1 MIRRTLTFIVLMAM
15 SFINIIAGDVASG
28 ETVITNYAEA
38 TYSDENGARLA
49 TVSPVVTVTVRPVAA
64 LTVTPDED
72 APSASIVARETATRR
87 FSICNTGNTA
97 DLYTLTDFKVSSP
110 ASLVGLY
117 FDVDDSHTLTDADAP
132 AQLNSSISPRVKP
145 ASCIDVFA
153 LINTNDVIEG
163 ATLQLELTARSN
175 VEAIKVRGEDTG
187 RIINI
192 AGRAAAITAP
202 TDARLQ
208 PVKLVEN
215 EARIIAAQNQVVT
228 YAILFRNSGDA
239 PARNVSVKDNLPATL
254 DYVAG
259 SLTLTRT
266 PQNSTANTV
275 RLTDAQDA
283 DEATARDHNLQITLA
298 EVAPAEVIRLTFQ
311 VRINDDAPAAAQ
323 IENTATII
331 AANAAPVITSPAVVR
346 INPAGIVFAARG
358 NAAVQNAQLVLTDA
372 TGAPVTL
379 DSATA
384 AAPNARYENPFS
396 TDASGAWNFAP
407 ALNVNPV
414 SPIIYRLSVTAPNF
428 RTRLIEI
435 RLTPDAFVSNGL
447 VENPNRTFAL
457 TLRALDNQPLA
468 QASSF
473 TLTDGELTL
482 EHLTALA
489 FNIPLFENSPLEL
502 SKSVDKHQAF
512 IGDTLTYRLTLSN
525 RTSSSLTD
533 SEIRDTLPRGFHYAE
548 GTAQIENA
556 GRSSSAAAIRITP
569 RINGRELTFNFSS
582 LEAQTA
588 VVITYRARI
597 GADAGE
603 GANIN
608 TAVASATFADGE
620 AAITNPA
627 TATVEISRGVFSAR
641 QIIIGR
647 VFEDANLNG
656 IFDKGDMPVPDIR
669 IYLNNGQSVITDLQG
684 MYNFPA
690 VQEGALAVSID
701 PVTLPRE
708 ARLFDDAGLRDRTT
722 WTRLLRTPLG
732 GGGLLRQNFALRAA
746 RGASSLASTNAFVTP
761 DKTAAR
767 TEASK
772 RDLPN
777 TNSAVADYKAE
788 VANPDSASNTTS
800 DFDKTLTARPP
811 VSSVTQPGSY
821 ETMATEELEAVAPG
835 DVQVISP
842 RPEAFIIAPALTI
855 ETRVAENWT
864 AELAVNNK
872 IVSPDNIG
880 LRRVDRKNR
889 IATFQFVGISLQPG
903 ANRISVTAISPD
915 HRTRGRETSFT
926 IYGRGRARR
935 IEIQPERAELRA
947 DNRDSSLIR
956 VKLYDERGNP
966 ALDETVAIETSA
978 GRLLTVNQ
986 NSDSEAS
993 NALSN
998 IASPSS
1004 TSGTSSSETVSP
1016 LNADNQTSTATAAR
1030 QAVIQMIN
1038 GEALVRLVADSAPQ
1052 KVTLR
1057 AMAGSNLNAQTEL
1070 RFSPD
1075 VRPTILVGLAEISVG
1090 RAAPSQLSRGTNKL
1104 VSSQLGLFF
1113 KGKFFSDK
1121 NLLTLAYDSSRP
1133 INRTTGANNRDRLFA
1148 LDSLERAYPLFG
1160 DSSIRYDEAQSNS
1173 KLYARLD
1180 RGRSFALF
1188 GDFDTA
1194 TIEAQDYTAPT
1205 DFNSNFTNSNA
1216 LTNRTSNA
1224 AARLALYQ
1232 RRLTGVQLHL
1242 ESSRGDFVTLSGARP
1257 DTAWAREIFGGNSL
1271 SLLRLAHAEILLGS
1285 EIVALESRDRRNPE
1299 IIVRRETLARS
1310 VDYNLDPLT
1319 GTIFLLRPLN
1329 AFDSLLN
1336 LTQIVV
1342 TYEHAADDFSSQVFT
1357 ARAESRSGILT
1368 RLGVRAGASFAYE
1381 RRPREFGSYALGGV
1395 DFERSLPRNGLLRF
1409 EIAMTRGSLDFGN
1422 GGVNNFSSANNFSAV
1437 GTDALTTRAL
1447 DGSGQEA
1454 NGQAFHIELFQPLPF
1469 LQATLRADYAR
1480 TSRNFFN
1487 PFGATQTNGA
1497 QRATIAL
1504 DLKPRNTSALRFQLS
1519 NERNDTENADNSRT
1533 TASVLYTEQLGEK
1546 LRVGIGYD
1554 LRKLDD
1560 KTNAREVVSNL
1571 VTVGAEY
1578 HPSDKL
1584 EISVKREQN
1593 LTDSDPT
1600 YPNATTLAARYALNE
1615 RARFFFTQRLASAP
1629 TLPLADTTGFA
1640 ATGARRETAFGIES
1654 NFGRAG
1660 VLNGRYQIE
1669 NGINGTDSFAVIG
1682 LTNRFNLTKEFSLDA
1697 AFERGFHVK
1706 GNGESFTGGSLGFSW
1721 LPTENFRASSR
1732 YELRHRAGFGQIF
1745 TIGAAGKIT
1754 RSLTTLA
1761 RFQFADLNNS
1771 RAAFLNDTANGAS
1784 TDSTNITNRNSST
1797 IVTAA
1802 LAYRPLTNDR
1812 AALLFNFTH
1821 RALNSQNNFNSSTAL
1836 PVRDVSETLSAD
1848 GIYQLAART
1857 ELYGRFAL
1865 RHTGDGGINNQPYIA
1880 TWTYLAQARVA
1891 QRLDSRLD
1899 FALEART
1906 LFQPATSSRSTAYA
1920 AELGYWV
1927 MPDLRVGLGYNFTNA
1942 TNSVKNTD
1950 LFNARRGFYLVLSSK
1965 MWNLFNLFG
1974 TQSNAATNANE
1985 MKDTATASVNTA
1997 KRKDDE

>member
-1 MIRRTLTFIVLMAM
+1 MTM
-15 SFINIIAGDVASG
+15 SFINIIAGDVAAG

-49 TVSPVVTVTVRPVAA
+49 TVSPVVTVSVRPVAA

-311 VRINDDAPAAAQ
+311 VRINDATPAAAQ
-323 IENTATII
+323 IENTATIT

-447 VENPNRTFAL
+447 IENPNRTFAL

-502 SKSVDKHQAF
+502 SKSVDKQHAS
-512 IGDTLTYRLTLSN
+512 IGDSLTYRLTLSN
-525 RTSSSLTD
+525 RTASPLTNI
-533 SEIRDTLPRGFHYAE
+533 EIRDTLPRGFHYAE

-556 GRSSSAAAIRITP
+556 GSNSSAANRTASNLNITP
-569 RINGRELTFNFSS
+569 QINGRELLFSFS
-582 LEAQTA
+582 PLDAQTA

-603 GANIN
+603 GANTN
-608 TAVASATFADGE
+608 TAVAGATFPNGE
-620 AAITNPA
+620 RVATNPA
-627 TATVEISRGVFSAR
+627 TATVQTARGVFTLR

-647 VFEDANLNG
+647 VFQDANLNG
-656 IFDKGDMPVPDIR
+656 SFDKGDKPVPDIR
-669 IYLNNGQSVITDLQG
+669 IYLNNGQSVITDSEG

-690 VQEGALAVSID
+690 VQEGALVVSID
-701 PVTLPRE
+701 PVTLPE
-708 ARLFDDAGLRDRTT
+708 DAQLFDDAGLRDRTT

-746 RGASSLASTNAFVTP
+746 SKASPLANANAFVTQ
-761 DKTAAR
+761 DQTASRA
-767 TEASK
+767 EAKLQDLANSNAANAADTKSK
-772 RDLPN
+772 
-777 TNSAVADYKAE
+777 VA
-788 VANPDSASNTTS
+788 TS
-800 DFDKTLTARPP
+800 DSTSNETSVSDQTLTARTATANF
-811 VSSVTQPGSY
+811 TQPGSY
-821 ETMATEELEAVAPG
+821 ETTTTEELATLAPG
-835 DVQVISP
+835 EVQVISP
-842 RPEAFIIAPALTI
+842 RPEAFVIAPGLTI

-872 IVSPDNIG
+872 IVSQDNIG
-880 LRRVDRKNR
+880 LRRLDRKNK

-903 ANRISVTAISPD
+903 ANLVSVTAISPD

-1299 IIVRRETLARS
+1299 IIVRRETLTRS

-1336 LTQIVV
+1336 LTQLVV

-1422 GGVNNFSSANNFSAV
+1422 GAVNNFSSVNNFSAV
-1437 GTDALTTRAL
+1437 GTDALTTRAPN
-1447 DGSGQEA
+1447 GQDA

-1469 LQATLRADYAR
+1469 LQATLRADYTR

-1497 QRATIAL
+1497 ERATIAL

-1578 HPSDKL
+1578 RPSDKL

-1593 LTDSDPT
+1593 LGDSDPT

-1706 GNGESFTGGSLGFSW
+1706 GNGESFTGGSIGFSW

-1745 TIGAAGKIT
+1745 TIGAAGKIGG
-1754 RSLTTLA
+1754 SLTTLA

-1771 RAAFLNDTANGAS
+1771 RAVFLNETANGAS

-1797 IVTAA
+1797 IATAA

-1821 RALNSQNNFNSSTAL
+1821 RALDSQNNFNNSTAL
-1836 PVRDVSETLSAD
+1836 SVRDVSETLSAD

-1985 MKDTATASVNTA
+1985 MKDTAAASVNTA